1 VASGLYSQWTLIST
15 TTFGVNV
22 RPNQNPDHLSGQKNH
37 ARLIYEDF
45 SCTCCPCTCTWPH
58 KSPFYA
64 LARRTLDVLALNLL
78 WGVGLWQYTRVWK
91 IETEL
96 LVGVL
101 LASSLPVAHVD
112 RTAITR
118 QPAGTCIALIWSRL
132 VNSIHPI
139 MGAWEIFMP
148 CGLSK
153 QYHDSMISLQRKTC
167 VATGMCKLGS
177 STLSTVVPSISAG
190 L

>member
-1 VASGLYSQWTLIST
+1 VYLLSLHMHLATQVAFLRALSHDVPWTSLHS
-15 TTFGVNV
+15 
-22 RPNQNPDHLSGQKNH
+22 
-37 ARLIYEDF
+37 
-45 SCTCCPCTCTWPH
+45 TCC
-58 KSPFYA
+58 
-64 LARRTLDVLALNLL
+64 
-78 WGVGLWQYTRVWK
+78 GVWACGSTRVWK

-167 VATGMCKLGS
+167 VATGMCKFGVLHSIYS
-177 STLSTVVPSISAG
+177 SSLHLRRHLSC
-190 L
+190 